1 MHEFPVFPVFPAARL
16 ARLACVV
23 GAAWSLMACQPTA
36 PAGAPGTAA
45 AQSTGAPKN
54 DKSAQEHLYRVNPAP
69 KEGIE
74 VSLQIDDAPGPFA
87 SFSGNASYQSFN
99 CDYVTSEWAGARA
112 SPTKQLPLTVSRQGD
127 NRFVVTAY
135 RDALL
140 DEDYYGKGVCK
151 WDMLSV
157 RVGFRAT
164 GAQEDTVYVVDL
176 NADKIQPGSVIK
188 RYYWKGGY
196 PQLSGATGAGFSGGQ
211 SPAEFES
218 SRRANLF
225 SIVANV
231 RAVP

>member
-1 MHEFPVFPVFPAARL
+1 MHEFPVFPVFPAVRL

-36 PAGAPGTAA
+36 PAGSPGTAA

-69 KEGIE
+69 REGFE

-99 CDYVTSEWAGARA
+99 CNYVTSEWAGTRA
-112 SPTKQLPLTVSRQGD
+112 APTKQLPLTVSREGD

-140 DEDYYGKGVCK
+140 DEDYFGKGLCK

-196 PQLSGATGAGFSGGQ
+196 KLDLNVPGGSASGQLDPNAFKPELRGD
-211 SPAEFES
+211 
-218 SRRANLF
+218 LF
-225 SIVANV
+225 SITTQV
-231 RAVP
+231 RAKP